1 MNIRVFEKDGIRGYH
16 LGDIEAYLKEE
27 RPAFQLDEYIL
38 LGCPHKLD
46 YNDTMMHED
55 SVIKLMGWT
64 HKEHGI
70 LMSLAIKEWIRSFKR
85 GKRAYSTTHR
95 IEIAY
100 KSKYRC
106 NMCDMI
112 LPPTFECD
120 HIVELQDGGMDTYEN
135 LQAVCNN
142 CHAKKT
148 RANVLRRDKAF
159 KETFGRRYEAIQK
172 NAFDKF
178 RYNKSKYF

>member
-1 MNIRVFEKDGIRGYH
+1 
-16 LGDIEAYLKEE
+16 
-27 RPAFQLDEYIL
+27 
-38 LGCPHKLD
+38 
-46 YNDTMMHED
+46 
-55 SVIKLMGWT
+55 
-64 HKEHGI
+64 
-70 LMSLAIKEWIRSFKR
+70 MSLAIKEWIRSFKR

-106 NMCDMI
+106 NMCGMI

-159 KETFGRRYEAIQK
+159 EETFGRRYEAIQK